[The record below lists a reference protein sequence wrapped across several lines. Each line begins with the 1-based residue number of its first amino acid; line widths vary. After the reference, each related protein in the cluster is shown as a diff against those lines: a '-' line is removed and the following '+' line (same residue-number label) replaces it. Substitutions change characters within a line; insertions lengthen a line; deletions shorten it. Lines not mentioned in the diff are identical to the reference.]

1 VSAAVLTPTDAPV
14 AVSAARCC
22 GRQRTKP
29 DVVAVAPSCSY
40 TITFQAPGFY
50 ERLGYRRFG
59 AIDCDPRQ
67 TRLGLGQAVVDWRAS
82 RSTIDW
88 RHERPA
94 GQLIDR
100 EKGRWLMRF
109 MMMVKASEDWE
120 TGKMPNPEHIAAV
133 MRYKEELRR
142 ADVLVDVAALHP
154 TAEST
159 RIRFSGGKPLVTDGP
174 FAETREVIGGY
185 WLIQVKSKAEAIE
198 WAKRAPQ
205 SCGSGEDSQLE
216 LRQLCEMDE
225 FEPAERRIS
234 SLHADELG
242 GRRP

>member
-1 VSAAVLTPTDAPV
+1 
-14 AVSAARCC
+14 
-22 GRQRTKP
+22 
-29 DVVAVAPSCSY
+29 
-40 TITFQAPGFY
+40 
-50 ERLGYRRFG
+50 
-59 AIDCDPRQ
+59 
-67 TRLGLGQAVVDWRAS
+67 
-82 RSTIDW
+82 
-88 RHERPA
+88 
-94 GQLIDR
+94 
-100 EKGRWLMRF
+100 MRF

-198 WAKRAPQ
+198 WAKRIPFQ
-205 SCGSGEDSQLE
+205 EDAVE
-216 LRQLCEMDE
+216 VRQV
-225 FEPAERRIS
+225 FEAEDFGDALPPEVAESERRMRDTI
-234 SLHADELG
+234 AEQRG
-242 GRRP
+242 